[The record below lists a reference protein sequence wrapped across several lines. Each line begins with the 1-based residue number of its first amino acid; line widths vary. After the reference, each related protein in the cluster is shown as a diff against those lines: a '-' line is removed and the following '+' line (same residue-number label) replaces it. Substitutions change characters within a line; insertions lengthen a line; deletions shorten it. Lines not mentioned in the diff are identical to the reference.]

1 MLPFTKDLSPEILA
15 ELKLHT
21 KKLDEIIKI
30 MRSSVRPPR
39 PGVVNLIVYSENNHM
54 LNFKLVL
61 PPPAAADSVSRVV
74 SVKVGD
80 ADAVEKTVDVAAV
93 EVDGYQGADNAAVAV
108 SLYDVDDAGNK
119 GAVRSQDFVLVDN
132 IAPGAPGEVSL
143 VVTGEV

>member
-1 MLPFTKDLSPEILA
+1 
-15 ELKLHT
+15 
-21 KKLDEIIKI
+21 
-30 MRSSVRPPR
+30 
-39 PGVVNLIVYSENNHM
+39 M